1 MEPALKKLS
10 LQLITNREVNMI
22 IVVLNGDTVVE
33 VERADYGDYKI
44 ATLFDENGQRV
55 TVKGYVTDIL
65 TFEGFIDE

>member
-1 MEPALKKLS
+1 
-10 LQLITNREVNMI
+10 MI

-65 TFEGFIDE
+65 TFEDYSDE